1 MMNVLFIFL
10 AVFVPFLYLVWR
22 LIVYTRNTIGENS
35 PFAIAKTYKGRLSRL
50 DKLEVT
56 FLVLQLCFFI
66 GLIIIVLLAALDF
79 DPFVGMAC
87 LVIVCLAIFILYQSI
102 VFLVT
107 IRDHWLNDRMYTI
120 TLLPE
125 GRRVVLETQQISF
138 SAEDVQSV
146 TIVSNGH
153 SRFNKS
159 YYHFK
164 LADANPFVISTTH
177 PVMDVLVDFLRL
189 KGDKYTYEQDFL
201 PLIKHNGNWDF
212 LRKIKHFFSRRY
224 LMEGV
229 GLAICLT
236 GLLVLMFHYKDLKSW
251 ENSLVK
257 EPVVIAQKEKYR
269 AGKANAYDLII
280 DYKGKLY
287 RHAVLASTYY
297 RYPVGN
303 KIELAFD
310 PVSGNFYSNPLRDI
324 VAIIVVLVTIAFFL
338 IVRIIYLIVFPKIF
352 H

>member
-1 MMNVLFIFL
+1 MNVLFIFL

>member
-10 AVFVPFLYLVWR
+10 AVFIPFLYFVWK
-22 LIVYTRNTIGENS
+22 LIVYTRNTVGGNS
-35 PFAIAKTYKGRLSRL
+35 PFAIAKTYKGELTRFNM
-50 DKLEVT
+50 LEVT
-56 FLVLQLCFFI
+56 FLVLQVCFSI
-66 GLIIIVLLAALDF
+66 GLIIIVLLAAMDF
-79 DPFVGMAC
+79 DPVVGMAC

-107 IRDHWLNDRMYTI
+107 IRDHWLNDRKYTV
-120 TLLPE
+120 TLFPE
-125 GRRVVLETQQISF
+125 GRRVVLENQQISF

-153 SRFNKS
+153 LRFNKS

-164 LADANPFVISTTH
+164 LANANPFVISTSH

-189 KGDKYTYEQDFL
+189 KDDKFTYEQDFL

-236 GLLVLMFHYKDLKSW
+236 GLFFLMFHYKDLKSW

-257 EPVVIAQKEKYR
+257 ETVVIAQKEKYR
-269 AGKANAYDLII
+269 SGKANAYDLII

-287 RHAVLASTYY
+287 RHGVMASTYY

-310 PVSGNFYSNPLRDI
+310 QASGSFYSSPPRDI
-324 VAIIVVLVTIAFFL
+324 LAITVVLVTIAFFL
-338 IVRIIYLIVFPKIF
+338 IVRIIYLIVFPKTF

>member
-1 MMNVLFIFL
+1 
-10 AVFVPFLYLVWR
+10 
-22 LIVYTRNTIGENS
+22 
-35 PFAIAKTYKGRLSRL
+35 
-50 DKLEVT
+50 
-56 FLVLQLCFFI
+56 
-66 GLIIIVLLAALDF
+66 
-79 DPFVGMAC
+79 
-87 LVIVCLAIFILYQSI
+87 
-102 VFLVT
+102 
-107 IRDHWLNDRMYTI
+107 
-120 TLLPE
+120 
-125 GRRVVLETQQISF
+125 
-138 SAEDVQSV
+138 
-146 TIVSNGH
+146 
-153 SRFNKS
+153 
-159 YYHFK
+159 
-164 LADANPFVISTTH
+164 FVISTTH
-177 PVMDVLVDFLRL
+177 PVMDVLTDFLRL
-189 KGDKYTYEQDFL
+189 KGDKFTYEQNFL
-201 PLIKHNGNWDF
+201 PLIKYNGNWDF

-324 VAIIVVLVTIAFFL
+324 VARSEEHTS
-338 IVRIIYLIVFPKIF
+338 
-352 H
+352 